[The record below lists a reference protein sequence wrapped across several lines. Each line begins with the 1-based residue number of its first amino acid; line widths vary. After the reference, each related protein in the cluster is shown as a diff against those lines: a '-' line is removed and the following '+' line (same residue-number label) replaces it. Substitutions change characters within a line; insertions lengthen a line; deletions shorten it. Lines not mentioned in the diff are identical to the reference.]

1 MDGVLWP
8 DSAYGLSIF
17 IVLTLLLGGL
27 GAWATGRA
35 MAQTWRPMP
44 MLALYMVFLTA
55 GVRFLHYALYWR
67 LGESLLSVH
76 YFIVD
81 YVWLMIVGVLGYR
94 FMRAKQM
101 ATQYS
106 WAFERSGLNWR
117 AKGSG

>member
-1 MDGVLWP
+1 MTEPLNISFSCNGTPVTVESDP
-8 DSAYGLSIF
+8 
-17 IVLTLLLGGL
+17 
-27 GAWATGRA
+27 
-35 MAQTWRPMP
+35 
-44 MLALYMVFLTA
+44 
-55 GVRFLHYALYWR
+55 
-67 LGESLLSVH
+67 GESLLSVH